1 MSSMNEYLSVGLVI
15 KPHGVRGQLKV
26 EPLTDDPARFEQIKS
41 VYVEKNGEFSEYQ
54 VESCGFMPAI
64 VLLKLKGIDDMSA
77 AESLRGLYLWVP
89 RSQAKPLEENEYYWA
104 DLIGLPAVFSDTEKH
119 LGTLVTIL
127 ETPSNDIYVVKTPK
141 EQEILLPALKQYI
154 TVEMEKGR
162 ILIHREGLEEILPDE
177 D

>member
-1 MSSMNEYLSVGLVI
+1 MI
-15 KPHGVRGQLKV
+15 
-26 EPLTDDPARFEQIKS
+26 PARFEQIKS

-54 VESCGFMPAI
+54 VESCGFMPAL

-127 ETPSNDIYVVKTPK
+127 ETPSNVF
-141 EQEILLPALKQYI
+141 
-154 TVEMEKGR
+154 MW
-162 ILIHREGLEEILPDE
+162 
-177 D
+177 

>member
-1 MSSMNEYLSVGLVI
+1 M
-15 KPHGVRGQLKV
+15 
-26 EPLTDDPARFEQIKS
+26 
-41 VYVEKNGEFSEYQ
+41 
-54 VESCGFMPAI
+54 
-64 VLLKLKGIDDMSA
+64 
-77 AESLRGLYLWVP
+77 
-89 RSQAKPLEENEYYWA
+89 EENEYYWA

-177 D
+177 N